1 MVLSSFS
8 LYKDKESDFN
18 NDNGN
23 DIYNDDQQDAM
34 EIFHFC
40 ISSNKVKLTY
50 FLQRNSLFFKTWKQ
64 RSKFNLAGAK
74 VKIR

>member
-8 LYKDKESDFN
+8 LYTDTESDFN

-34 EIFHFC
+34 EIFLFC
-40 ISSNKVKLTY
+40 ISTNKVKLTY
-50 FLQRNSLFFKTWKQ
+50 FLQHRNCLFLKLW
-64 RSKFNLAGAK
+64 
-74 VKIR
+74 